1 MLPLASPL
9 ARYAVAVAATALAVA
24 FRGALTPL
32 WGQHLPLIMF
42 YPAIMVSAW
51 LGGFGP
57 GILATT
63 LSAASAALLW
73 PLRMG
78 DNMADLV
85 GLAVFVGIGLFI
97 STLTR
102 ALHVTRERLA
112 SHVRALEKDAST
124 REKAEE
130 AQARLAS
137 IVQHSD
143 DAIVSKTLEGVITS
157 WNDAATRIFGYL
169 PEEVIG
175 RSITIIIPADRL
187 DEETQVLTAIRRG
200 ESIEHFD
207 TIRVRKDGS
216 QIPISLTVS
225 PVRN

>member
-85 GLAVFVGIGLFI
+85 GLLVFVGIGLFI

-112 SHVRALEKDAST
+112 A
-124 REKAEE
+124 
-130 AQARLAS
+130 
-137 IVQHSD
+137 IVQ
-143 DAIVSKTLEGVITS
+143 
-157 WNDAATRIFGYL
+157 
-169 PEEVIG
+169 IG

-200 ESIEHFD
+200 KSIEHFD
-207 TIRVRKDGS
+207 TIRVRKDGR
-216 QIPISLTVS
+216 QIPSSLTVC
-225 PVRN
+225 PVRNSAGEIIGVSKISRGTSSRILSAPSATPSTFSSGRGVRTMPRRPRARSSPGRRGIW